1 MNICFQKLV
10 YYDRFSSSI
19 KFWSSERN
27 AENAMSELYLNEEK
41 DYSEENKV
49 AMKAFT
55 PPFINHFSL
64 SLKRKKCVT
73 IRAMRKMTEVVIH
86 RYSSK

>member
-1 MNICFQKLV
+1 
-10 YYDRFSSSI
+10 
-19 KFWSSERN
+19 
-27 AENAMSELYLNEEK
+27 MSELYLNEEK

-86 RYSSK
+86 RYSSKYLYWILFLIKLQAFRSASLLGRDANKDVFL